1 MLQVYSPFEAGCFV
15 PARMAPELVG
25 SVGFLSSRQI
35 MRDAELAWVE
45 IATDTRA
52 FNFHYTCQLSTKDL
66 TASAL
71 RI

>member
-35 MRDAELAWVE
+35 MRDAELA
-45 IATDTRA
+45 
-52 FNFHYTCQLSTKDL
+52 
-66 TASAL
+66 
-71 RI
+71 